1 MVCPAIRWIATTL
14 PITTSKGIAER
25 NACPP
30 DLFEE
35 KKWIVP
41 RSIGFSE
48 WFGQCRSK
56 WHPRCRCENRV
67 RCPVK
72 EEGALC
78 FWVYCFC
85 PLTSVYQHRASCT
98 RFVSCTRELVW
109 YHIVPKPRSLVKV
122 RRRQTRREPA
132 KISFGAIARQ
142 GITKPFVI
150 D

>member
-1 MVCPAIRWIATTL
+1 MIYLAMTSQTDRDNIARLQKESQKETRVL
-14 PITTSKGIAER
+14 PTVR
-25 NACPP
+25 R
-30 DLFEE
+30 
-35 KKWIVP
+35 KKWIGP

-56 WHPRCRCENRV
+56 WHPRWRCENGV

-85 PLTSVYQHRASCT
+85 PLASVCQHRASCMY
-98 RFVSCTRELVW
+98 FVSCTRELVW
-109 YHIVPKPRSLVKV
+109 YHIVLKARSLVKV
-122 RRRQTRREPA
+122 RCRQTQRGSA
-132 KISFGAIARQ
+132 KISFGTTAQQ
-142 GITKPFVI
+142 GITKPSVI